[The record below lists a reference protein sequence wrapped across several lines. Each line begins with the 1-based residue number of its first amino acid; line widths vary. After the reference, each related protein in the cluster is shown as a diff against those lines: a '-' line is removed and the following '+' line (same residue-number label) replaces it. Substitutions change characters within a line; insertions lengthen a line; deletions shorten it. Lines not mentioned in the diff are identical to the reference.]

1 MTSIQFT
8 RSSGLSISKLATHLW
23 NNGIDT
29 RPVFPNIHSY
39 PMWEIQVVNPVAS
52 YISSNSINLPS
63 GVALTRGSVEKISNV
78 ITDWIKRNEKC

>member
-1 MTSIQFT
+1 
-8 RSSGLSISKLATHLW
+8 LSISKLATHLW